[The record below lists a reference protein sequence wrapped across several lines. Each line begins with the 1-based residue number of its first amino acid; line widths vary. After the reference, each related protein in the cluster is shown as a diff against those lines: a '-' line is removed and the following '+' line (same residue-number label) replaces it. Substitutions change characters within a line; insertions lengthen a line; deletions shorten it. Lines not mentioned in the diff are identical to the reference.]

1 MKKIEHELQSLE
13 QGMAVKEAGV
23 TEMLDLYEAIE
34 RIYLQSAVVESS
46 EDVVY
51 ASDSTNALRG
61 NANLG

>member
-1 MKKIEHELQSLE
+1 MNRIEHELQSIKK
-13 QGMAVKEAGV
+13 GMAEKEAGV

-34 RIYLQSAVVESS
+34 RIYLQSAVVDHS
-46 EDVVY
+46 EDFVY